1 MRGVPSAIM
10 ALSPTINHQPR
21 IETTPSTSAT
31 APGTDSMAL
40 STAVFKLGVP
50 EVGMKSIIIWLSSP
64 VTLLGPRLKELAF
77 DRSTFLVE
85 SRV

>member
-1 MRGVPSAIM
+1 
-10 ALSPTINHQPR
+10 
-21 IETTPSTSAT
+21 
-31 APGTDSMAL
+31 MAL